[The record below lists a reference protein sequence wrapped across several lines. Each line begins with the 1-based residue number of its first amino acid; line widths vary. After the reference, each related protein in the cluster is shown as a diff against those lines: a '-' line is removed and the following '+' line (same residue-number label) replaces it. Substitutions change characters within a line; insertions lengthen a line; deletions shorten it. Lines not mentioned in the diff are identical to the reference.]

1 MALWRPNRIRGQS
14 GFHARALH
22 VAANGA
28 VLLLLA
34 TACVRCAHRPI
45 QPAIIEP
52 PEPVAL
58 ELPEPPANPSPGEVW
73 TVAGIDMAYI
83 PAGTFTMGSPR
94 GEPERDPEDE
104 RQRVVT
110 TEGFW
115 LSQCEITQAQ
125 WAAIMG
131 QDSGLGLEPDFKAPE
146 LPMDSVS
153 WDDCQRF
160 ISRLN
165 RGAEGAFRLPTQAE
179 WEYACRAG
187 TATAFHFG
195 NTIHTDLANY
205 NGTTV
210 YARGRRGVYRE
221 TTLPVAT
228 FPPNPWGL
236 HDMHGNLWEWCH
248 DLYAVLP
255 DPNRRGPV
263 TLRAIRGGGWLSEP
277 MSCRAAYSYG
287 LNQDTRRNFVGFRL
301 CRSHSGAQEPA
312 KLAAR

>member
-1 MALWRPNRIRGQS
+1 MDSWRPNRIRG
-14 GFHARALH
+14 HASALRI
-22 VAANGA
+22 AAHGA

-34 TACVRCAHRPI
+34 TACVRCAHQPPR
-45 QPAIIEP
+45 PAIIEP

-58 ELPEPPANPSPGEVW
+58 ELPEPPANARPGQVW
-73 TVAGIDMAYI
+73 AVAGIDMVYI
-83 PAGTFTMGSPR
+83 PPGTFTMGSPR

-110 TEGFW
+110 LEGFW
-115 LSQCEITQAQ
+115 LSRCEISQAQ
-125 WAAIMG
+125 WTAVMG
-131 QDSGLGLEPDFKAPE
+131 HGLFGPEPDFKAPE
-146 LPMDSVS
+146 RPMDSVS

-160 ISRLN
+160 VSRLN
-165 RGAEGAFRLPTQAE
+165 RGTDGAFRLPTQSE

-187 TATAFHFG
+187 TVAAFHFG

-221 TTLPVAT
+221 TTVPVAT

-236 HDMHGNLWEWCH
+236 HDMHGNLWEWCQ
-248 DLYAVLP
+248 DVYGVVYDSAR
-255 DPNRRGPV
+255 NGGV
-263 TLRAIRGGGWLSEP
+263 TLRAVRGGGWLSEP

-287 LNQDTRRNFVGFRL
+287 LNQDTRRNFVGLRL
-301 CRSHSGAQEPA
+301 CRSHSGAQEGA
-312 KLAAR
+312 RLAAR